1 MKNITKILIF
11 ATCLLF
17 VSNSSLYARK
27 FKGDVQAPSPKA
39 EAACL
44 PATNS
49 NDLTLNNVSAYI
61 KTNGTMWNRTSLARY
76 EIPKGSGQTSM
87 FAAALWIGGRDVSG
101 QLKLAAVRF
110 NQVGQDFWTGPLS
123 RRDATIPQSEC
134 LKWDK
139 HFKITRAEVEKFRRE
154 FEENPGSVVIPDVI
168 RNWPAHGDTTA
179 PLYQSFYLA
188 PFMDV
193 NEDGIYDAMDGDY
206 PYYDF
211 ENELCPW
218 TKANI
223 ERAKNDQLP
232 KTPEDANGKMGM
244 IYADHVLKGDETLFW
259 IFNDAGNT
267 HTESGGATI
276 GLEIRGQAFSFAT
289 NDDLNNMTFY
299 SYEIINRSTYEL
311 TDTYFSKWVDP
322 DLGYADDDYVGCDV
336 IRGLGYCYN
345 GTDVD
350 GTGQSWAYGDQP
362 PAVGVDFFQGPYID
376 ADGRDNPK
384 FYKDSVGNAGYCD
397 RYINSA
403 YPIDQM
409 AINGVNFGDS
419 IVDNERFGMRRFVY
433 HDNDNV
439 SPTRDPHTADEYYK
453 MLRGIWRDN
462 QRMRYGGNAHPDGGA
477 NGPECDFMFPGMTDP
492 CHWGTA
498 GIDPG
503 RENYDANEGWTDKTA
518 GNPPFDRRFMQSA
531 GPFRLKAGSVNYIT
545 VGIPWARA
553 SSGGAWASVELL
565 KIADDRCQALFENCF
580 KVLDG
585 PDAPDMTVIELENEL
600 ILCLTDF
607 VGGNNENDSYE
618 EIDPTIPESIDGVAM
633 DQMYRFE
640 GYQIYQL
647 ASKDVSVTDLSD
659 LNKARLLRQC
669 DIENYR
675 ENGSPIGQLVNWIF
689 SEKIGQTVA
698 TEMVNGANT
707 GVSHTFS
714 ITDDLFAQGE
724 TRLVNHKTYYYMVLA
739 YAYNEYMPFT
749 LDEDGS
755 GLLGQKIPYLAGRK
769 NVKVYSAIP
778 HKPLPQN
785 NGTIINAS
793 YGTTP
798 EISRIEGQG
807 NGGNYLDLTD
817 ECREQI
823 FNENKVSVLNYKKD
837 AGPLSIKVIDPLR
850 VQPFDYILKMKDGG
864 GEDVTDS
871 TIWVLTVENSDV
883 SAETLKAFGF
893 EEFEGELA
901 FVDSTTISVHN
912 ERLLLGLGI
921 SLTIEN
927 EQFKIYQ
934 NDVIDYVLNQIT
946 STTQKGLNWLNY
958 TRYGQVDLLTSAAI
972 SEITYTDDS
981 KPWLSGVADTD
992 EDAPNNWIRAGQK
1005 NTGIY
1010 EDPVSE
1016 GQDERSRYQ
1025 NWSKADAHTEY
1036 RNTQGN
1042 SPRWERAWKDPKSQF
1057 DNIMLST
1064 WAPYPIASPYMGG
1077 PQAKYVTPDNTF
1089 DENLEPSP
1097 AYYSFINANQSLL
1110 QPGFNPTMTN
1120 LYSVD
1125 IVLTPDKSKWSRC
1138 IVLESSDDATLS
1150 IGGALKN
1157 EPRKSKSVDKNGNTA
1172 ADDVVSSDPN
1182 HPNYISAYG
1191 MGWFPGYAVN
1201 IETGERLN
1209 VMFAENS
1216 ADPKNN
1222 GADMLFNPTNV
1233 YAYYYDRVLDEEG
1246 NIVSIDTVEINAA
1259 TYNSLFENR
1268 MMYQG
1273 VIDWSPTWGGKHFV
1287 YVCGSSGNTSSFYL
1301 RLNVPQS
1308 LNKRNFNDENRI
1320 RNTNSVDHGR
1330 YIGNDSKYPYYECGP
1345 YDACQWL
1352 LKKFGTFLGES
1363 IASPVTHQR
1372 KMQLFNNVMWTSISM
1387 PLQGFENDWLSN
1399 DALLRIRVSRPY
1411 LRYHS
1416 RWYDTPNS
1424 APSDE
1429 VSQNDGFPMYK
1440 FSLKNL
1446 SPTIQ
1451 VKEEKENILS
1461 EINIVPNP
1469 YYGFSTYESS
1479 RLENV
1484 IKVVNLP
1491 DDCTISIYTVNGTL
1505 VRKLKKNSSSI
1516 TYVDWDLK
1524 NDAGIPVAGGVYI
1537 IHVKAEG
1544 VGERTLKFFC
1554 AMRPTDLNAF

>member
-11 ATCLLF
+11 ATSLLLA
-17 VSNSSLYARK
+17 STSSLYARE
-27 FKGDVQAPSPKA
+27 FKGDVKAPAPKA

-44 PATNS
+44 AATNS
-49 NDLTLNNVSAYI
+49 NDLTLNNVSAFI
-61 KTNGTMWNRTSLARY
+61 KTNGTMWNRISLARY
-76 EIPKGSGQTSM
+76 EVPKGSGKTSM

-110 NQVGQDFWTGPLS
+110 NQVGEDFWTGPLS

-139 HFKITRAEVEKFRRE
+139 HFKITRAEVKKFCAD
-154 FEENPGSVVIPDVI
+154 FEEDPGNVVIPNI
-168 RNWPAHGDTTA
+168 IKNWPAHGDTTA

-193 NEDGIYDAMDGDY
+193 NEDGIYDAADGDY

-232 KTPEDANGKMGM
+232 KTPEDADGRMGM
-244 IYADHVLKGDETLFW
+244 IYADHVLKGDETLYW

-311 TDTYFSKWVDP
+311 TDAYFSKWVDP

-350 GTGQSWAYGDQP
+350 GTGQEWAYGNQP

-384 FYKDSVGNAGYCD
+384 FYKDSVGLIGYCESF
-397 RYINSA
+397 INSP

-462 QRMRYGGNAHPDGGA
+462 VRMTYGGNAYALNPTT
-477 NGPECDFMFPGMTDP
+477 PECDFMFPGMTDP

-498 GIDPG
+498 GVDPN
-503 RENYDANEGWTDKTA
+503 REQYHPTEGWTDKTA
-518 GNPPFDRRFMQSA
+518 GNDPLDRRFMQSA

-553 SSGGAWASVELL
+553 SAGGAWASVELL
-565 KIADDRCQALFENCF
+565 KIADDRCQSLFENCF

-585 PDAPDMTVIELENEL
+585 PDAPDMTIIELENEL

-607 VGGNNENDSYE
+607 VGGNNENESYAE
-618 EIDPTIPESIDGVAM
+618 VDAVIPESINGVLM
-633 DQMYRFE
+633 DQEYLFE

-647 ASKDVSVTDLSD
+647 ASKDVSVTDLND
-659 LNKARLLRQC
+659 LNKARLVRQC

-675 ENGSPIGQLVNWIF
+675 DNGTPIGQLINWVYDEQIALPVPT
-689 SEKIGQTVA
+689 Q
-698 TEMVNGANT
+698 MVNGANI
-707 GVSHTFS
+707 GISHTFS
-714 ITDDLFAQGE
+714 ITDDAFALGE
-724 TRLVNHKTYYYMVLA
+724 TRLVNHKTYYYMVIA
-739 YAYNEYMPFT
+739 YAYNEYMPFAM
-749 LDEDGS
+749 DDIG
-755 GLLGQKIPYLAGRK
+755 GLLGQKTPYLAGR
-769 NVKVYSAIP
+769 NNIKVYSAIP
-778 HKPLPQN
+778 HKPLAQN
-785 NGTIINAS
+785 NGTVMNAS
-793 YGTTP
+793 YGTSP

-807 NGGNYLDLTD
+807 NGGIYLDLTD
-817 ECREQI
+817 ECREKI
-823 FNENKVSVLNYKKD
+823 VTENKVSVLNYKKD
-837 AGPLSIKVIDPLR
+837 AGPISVKVIDPLR
-850 VQPFDYILKMKDGG
+850 VQPFDYTLKMKDGG
-864 GEDVTDS
+864 NEDVTD
-871 TIWVLTVENSDV
+871 TTYWVLTVDNQDV
-883 SAETLKAFGF
+883 DIATLQSLGF
-893 EEFEGELA
+893 DYYEGELA
-901 FVDSTTISVHN
+901 LRSTASIAVQN
-912 ERLLLGLGI
+912 EQLLLPLGI
-921 SLTIEN
+921 SLTIRN
-927 EQFKIYQ
+927 SQFKIHQ
-934 NDVIDYVLNQIT
+934 QEILDYVIEQIPT
-946 STTQKGLNWLNY
+946 PSERGLNWLNY
-958 TRYGQVDLLTSAAI
+958 SRFGQVDLLKSVSLA
-972 SEITYTDDS
+972 EITYSDNL
-981 KPWLSGVADTD
+981 KPWLGGVLDTD
-992 EDAPNNWIRAGQK
+992 GDVPSNWIRAGQK

-1010 EDPVSE
+1010 EDPVAE
-1016 GQDERSRYQ
+1016 GEDERSRYEY
-1025 NWSKADAHTEY
+1025 WSKADMHTEY
-1036 RNTQGN
+1036 QSRVGTR
-1042 SPRWERAWKDPKSQF
+1042 PRFQRAWKDPKAQF
-1057 DNIMLST
+1057 DNVISST
-1064 WAPYPIASPYMGG
+1064 WAPYPVASPFMGG
-1077 PQAKYVTPDNTF
+1077 PQAKYITPDNTF

-1097 AYYSFINANQSLL
+1097 AYYTFISCTQAIY
-1110 QPGFNPTMTN
+1110 QPGYNPTMTN

-1125 IVLTPDKSKWSRC
+1125 IVLTADKSKWTRS
-1138 IVLESSDDATLS
+1138 IVLESCDDATLS

-1157 EPRKSKSVDKNGNTA
+1157 EPRKSKSVDKDGRTA
-1172 ADDVVSSDPN
+1172 TDDVVSSDPN
-1182 HPNYISAYG
+1182 HPNYMSAYG

-1209 VMFAENS
+1209 IMFAENS
-1216 ADPKNN
+1216 SDPKNN
-1222 GADMLFNPTNV
+1222 GTDMLFNPTSV
-1233 YAYYYDRVLDEEG
+1233 YAYYYEPIYEDDVVIG
-1246 NIVSIDTVEINAA
+1246 YDTIEINAE
-1259 TYNSLFENR
+1259 TYDALFESR
-1268 MMYQG
+1268 MMSEG
-1273 VIDWSPTWGGKHFV
+1273 AIDWSPTWGGKHFV
-1287 YVCGSSGNTSSFYL
+1287 YVCGSSGNSSSFFMRPNIPDPL
-1301 RLNVPQS
+1301 R
-1308 LNKRNFNDENRI
+1308 KRNFNDANKTRLS
-1320 RNTNSVDHGR
+1320 NSASHGG
-1330 YIGNDSKYPYYECGP
+1330 YIDSKYPYYECGA
-1345 YDACQWL
+1345 YDKGEWL
-1352 LKKFGTFLGES
+1352 LKKFETFVGQSHTSLL
-1363 IASPVTHQR
+1363 THQK
-1372 KMQLFNNVMWTSISM
+1372 KMQLYNNVMWTSISM
-1387 PLQGFENDWLSN
+1387 PRQGYEEDWLST
-1399 DALLRIRVSRPY
+1399 DALLRIRVTRPY

-1416 RWYDTPNS
+1416 RWYDSPS
-1424 APSDE
+1424 QAPSEE
-1429 VSQNDGFPMYK
+1429 VSQNNGFPMYK
-1440 FSLKNL
+1440 FSMK
-1446 SPTIQ
+1446 SVAPTTQ
-1451 VKEEKENILS
+1451 TKEEHDNILS

-1469 YYGFSTYESS
+1469 YYGFSTYEGS
-1479 RLENV
+1479 RLENMV
-1484 IKVVNLP
+1484 KVVNLP

-1505 VRKLKKNSSSI
+1505 VRKLRKNSPTI

-1524 NDAGIPVAGGVYI
+1524 NSAGIPVAGGIYI

-1554 AMRPTDLNAF
+1554 AMRPADLNAF